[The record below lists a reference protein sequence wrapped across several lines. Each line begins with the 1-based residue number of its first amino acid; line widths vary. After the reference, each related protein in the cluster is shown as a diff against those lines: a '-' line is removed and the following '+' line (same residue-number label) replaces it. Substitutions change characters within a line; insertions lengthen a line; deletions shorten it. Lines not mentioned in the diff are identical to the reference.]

1 MNEISTNWAAC
12 IVYYQDQE
20 SLLNLLA
27 SLDQQSLK
35 PGGVFITDNNS
46 IQSLALKKYSFPVQI
61 TKLEENKGFAAGANV
76 ALKNAINNNFSNL
89 MLLSQDV
96 ILDNSSAEHMIVEL
110 DRSKG
115 IVFPTMYNRNTNQ
128 VFSKGGSVNKLSG
141 RIKLSTSRSPKN
153 PEWADG
159 SCLVFTKK
167 VFNSVE
173 GFYEKFFMYFE
184 DVDFCYRAKSRGF
197 VLKHVDTKVSQ
208 TPKGPNPLL
217 RSRNSVIFVRRTG
230 SIFLKSSV
238 TKRNILGSFLL
249 FARLRL
255 EDSKNRFMGLSQ
267 GWKAAID

>member
-27 SLDQQSLK
+27 SLEQQSVK
-35 PGGVFITDNNS
+35 PGHVFITDNNS
-46 IQSLALKKYSFPVQI
+46 VQSQSLRNYSFPVQI
-61 TKLEENKGFAAGANV
+61 TKLAENKGFAAGANV

-96 ILDNSSAEHMIVEL
+96 ILDSTSAEQMVAEIVS
-110 DRSKG
+110 SKG

-141 RIKLSTSRSPKN
+141 SIKLSTSRTPKN

-159 SCLVFTKK
+159 SCLFLTKEVFD
-167 VFNSVE
+167 SID

-184 DVDFCYRAKSRGF
+184 DVDFCYRVKSKGF
-197 VLKHVDTKVSQ
+197 ALKHVDTKVSQ

-217 RSRNSVIFVRRTG
+217 RSRNSVIFARRTG
-230 SIFLKSSV
+230 SILLKLSV
-238 TKRNILGSFLL
+238 TKRNILGAILL

-255 EDSKNRFMGLSQ
+255 SDSKNRIKGVIQ
-267 GWKAAID
+267 GWKATID

>member
-27 SLDQQSLK
+27 SLEEQSLK
-35 PGGVFITDNNS
+35 PGQVFITDNNS
-46 IQSLALKKYSFPVQI
+46 IQSLALKNYSFPVQI
-61 TKLEENKGFAAGANV
+61 TKLAENKGFAAGANV
-76 ALKNAINNNFSNL
+76 ALKSAISNNFSNL
-89 MLLSQDV
+89 ILLSQDV
-96 ILDNSSAEHMIVEL
+96 IFDCSSAEQMIAEL
-110 DRSKG
+110 VRSNG

-141 RIKLSTSRSPKN
+141 SIKLSTLRSPKN
-153 PEWADG
+153 PKWADG
-159 SCLVFTKK
+159 SCLVFTKE
-167 VFNSVE
+167 VFNSID

-184 DVDFCYRAKSRGF
+184 DVDFCYRAKYKGF
-197 VLKHVDTKVSQ
+197 ALSHVDTKVSQ

-217 RSRNSVIFVRRTG
+217 RSKNSLIFARRTG

-238 TKRNILGSFLL
+238 TKRNILGAFLL

-255 EDSKNRFMGLSQ
+255 ADSKNRFKGVIQ

>member
-27 SLDQQSLK
+27 SLEQQSLK
-35 PGGVFITDNNS
+35 PGSVFVTDNNS
-46 IQSLALKKYSFPVQI
+46 VQSLVLKNYSFPVQV
-61 TKLEENKGFAAGANV
+61 TKLDENKGFAAGANV

-96 ILDNSSAEHMIVEL
+96 ILDSTSAEQMVSEL
-110 DRSKG
+110 ILSKG
-115 IVFPTMYNRNTNQ
+115 IVFPTMYNRTTNR
-128 VFSKGGSVNKLSG
+128 VFSKGGSVNKISG
-141 RIKLSTSRSPKN
+141 SIKLSTSRSPKN

-159 SCLVFTKK
+159 SCLVFTKE
-167 VFNSVE
+167 VFNSLD

-184 DVDFCYRAKSRGF
+184 DVDFCYRAKSKGF
-197 VLKHVDTKVSQ
+197 ALSHVDTKVSQ

-217 RSRNSVIFVRRTG
+217 RSRNSLIFARRTG
-230 SIFLKSSV
+230 SILLKSSV
-238 TKRNILGSFLL
+238 TKRNILGAILL

-255 EDSKNRFMGLSQ
+255 TDSMNRLKGVMQ

>member
-27 SLDQQSLK
+27 SLEQQSLK
-35 PGGVFITDNNS
+35 PGYVFITDNNS
-46 IQSLALKKYSFPVQI
+46 VQSLSLRNYSFPVQI
-61 TKLEENKGFAAGANV
+61 TKLAENKGFAAGANI
-76 ALKNAINNNFSNL
+76 ALKNAINNSFNNL

-96 ILDNSSAEHMIVEL
+96 ILDSSSAEQMIAEL
-110 DRSKG
+110 VSSKG
-115 IVFPTMYNRNTNQ
+115 IVFPTMYNRNINQ
-128 VFSKGGSVNKLSG
+128 VFSKGGSVNKISG
-141 RIKLSTSRSPKN
+141 SIKLLTSSTPKN

-159 SCLVFTKK
+159 SCLVFTKE
-167 VFNSVE
+167 VFKSMD

-184 DVDFCYRAKSRGF
+184 DVDFCYRAKSKGF
-197 VLKHVDTKVSQ
+197 TLKHVDTKVSQ

-217 RSRNSVIFVRRTG
+217 RSKNSVIFARRTG
-230 SIFLKSSV
+230 SILLKSSV
-238 TKRNILGSFLL
+238 TKRNILGAILL

-255 EDSKNRFMGLSQ
+255 TDSMNRLKGVMQ

>member
-61 TKLEENKGFAAGANV
+61 TKLEVNKGFAAGANV

-238 TKRNILGSFLL
+238 TKRNILGAFLL

-255 EDSKNRFMGLSQ
+255 ADSKTRFMGVSQ

>member
-27 SLDQQSLK
+27 SLEEQSLK
-35 PGGVFITDNNS
+35 PGQVFITDNNS
-46 IQSLALKKYSFPVQI
+46 IQSLALKNYSFPVQI
-61 TKLEENKGFAAGANV
+61 TKLAENKGFAAGANV
-76 ALKNAINNNFSNL
+76 ALKRAISNNFSNL
-89 MLLSQDV
+89 ILLSQDV
-96 ILDNSSAEHMIVEL
+96 ILDCSSAEQMIAEL
-110 DRSKG
+110 VRSNG

-141 RIKLSTSRSPKN
+141 SIKLSTLRSPKN
-153 PEWADG
+153 PKWADG
-159 SCLVFTKK
+159 SCLVFTKE
-167 VFNSVE
+167 VFNSID

-184 DVDFCYRAKSRGF
+184 DVDFCYRAKYKGF
-197 VLKHVDTKVSQ
+197 ALSHVDTKVSQ

-217 RSRNSVIFVRRTG
+217 RSKNSLIFARRTG

-238 TKRNILGSFLL
+238 TKRNILGAFLL

-255 EDSKNRFMGLSQ
+255 PDSKNRFKGVIQ

>member
-20 SLLNLLA
+20 SLLNLMA
-27 SLDQQSLK
+27 SLEQQSLK
-35 PGGVFITDNNS
+35 PGHVFITDNNS
-46 IQSLALKKYSFPVQI
+46 VQSLTLKNYSFPVQI
-61 TKLEENKGFAAGANV
+61 TKLDENKGFAAGANV
-76 ALKNAINNNFSNL
+76 ALKNAINNNFGNL

-96 ILDNSSAEHMIVEL
+96 ILDSSSAEQMISEL
-110 DRSKG
+110 VRSNG
-115 IVFPTMYNRNTNQ
+115 IVFPTMHNRNTNG
-128 VFSKGGSVNKLSG
+128 VFSKGGRVNKFTGS
-141 RIKLSTSRSPKN
+141 IKLSTSRSLKN

-159 SCLVFTKK
+159 SCLVFTKE

-217 RSRNSVIFVRRTG
+217 RSRNSVIFARRTG
-230 SIFLKSSV
+230 SILLKSSV
-238 TKRNILGSFLL
+238 TKRNIMGAILL

-255 EDSKNRFMGLSQ
+255 SDSMNRLKGVMQ

>member
-1 MNEISTNWAAC
+1 MNEILTNWAAC

-20 SLLNLLA
+20 SLLNLLE
-27 SLDQQSLK
+27 SLERQSLK
-35 PGGVFITDNNS
+35 PGYVFITDNNS
-46 IQSLALKKYSFPVQI
+46 IKSIALKNYSFPVQI
-61 TKLEENKGFAAGANV
+61 TKLGENKGFAAGANL
-76 ALKNAINNNFSNL
+76 ALKNAINNNFNNL

-96 ILDNSSAEHMIVEL
+96 ILDSSSAEQMIVEVVK
-110 DRSKG
+110 SKG

-141 RIKLSTSRSPKN
+141 SIKLSTLKSLIN

-159 SCLVFTKK
+159 SCLVFTKE

-184 DVDFCYRAKSRGF
+184 DVDFCYRAKSKGF
-197 VLKHVDTKVSQ
+197 TLKHVDTKVSQ

-217 RSRNSVIFVRRTG
+217 RSKNSVIFARRAG
-230 SIFLKSSV
+230 SILLKSSV
-238 TKRNILGSFLL
+238 TKRNILGAFLL

-255 EDSKNRFMGLSQ
+255 ADSKNRFIGVIQ

>member
-27 SLDQQSLK
+27 SLEQQSLK
-35 PGGVFITDNNS
+35 PGHVFITDNNS
-46 IQSLALKKYSFPVQI
+46 DQSLSLRNYSFPVQI
-61 TKLEENKGFAAGANV
+61 TKLAENKGFAAGANV
-76 ALKNAINNNFSNL
+76 ALKNAISHDFQNL

-96 ILDNSSAEHMIVEL
+96 ILDSSSAELMIDEL
-110 DRSKG
+110 VLSNG
-115 IVFPTMYNRNTNQ
+115 IVFPTMHNRNTNQ

-238 TKRNILGSFLL
+238 TKRNILGAFLL

-255 EDSKNRFMGLSQ
+255 ADSKNRFMGVIQ

>member
-27 SLDQQSLK
+27 SLEQQSLK
-35 PGGVFITDNNS
+35 PGHVFITDNNS
-46 IQSLALKKYSFPVQI
+46 VQSLVLKNYSFPVQV
-61 TKLEENKGFAAGANV
+61 TKLDENKGFAAGANV

-96 ILDNSSAEHMIVEL
+96 ILEISSGEQMIAELV
-110 DRSKG
+110 RSKG
-115 IVFPTMYNRNTNQ
+115 IVFPTMYNRITNQ

-141 RIKLSTSRSPKN
+141 SIKLSTSRTPKN

-159 SCLVFTKK
+159 SCLVFTKE
-167 VFNSVE
+167 VFNSID

-184 DVDFCYRAKSRGF
+184 DVDFCYRAKSKGF
-197 VLKHVDTKVSQ
+197 TLKHVETKVSQ
-208 TPKGPNPLL
+208 TPKGPNPLI
-217 RSRNSVIFVRRTG
+217 RSKNSVIFARRTG
-230 SIFLKSSV
+230 SILLQSSV
-238 TKRNILGSFLL
+238 TKRNILGAFLL

-255 EDSKNRFMGLSQ
+255 ADSKNRFKGVIQ

>member
-27 SLDQQSLK
+27 SLEEQSLK
-35 PGGVFITDNNS
+35 PGQVFITDNNS
-46 IQSLALKKYSFPVQI
+46 IQSLALKNYSFPVQI
-61 TKLEENKGFAAGANV
+61 TKLAENKGFAAGANV
-76 ALKNAINNNFSNL
+76 ALKSAISNNFSNL
-89 MLLSQDV
+89 ILLSQDV
-96 ILDNSSAEHMIVEL
+96 ILDSSSAEQMIAEL
-110 DRSKG
+110 VRSNG

-128 VFSKGGSVNKLSG
+128 VFSKGGSVNKFSG
-141 RIKLSTSRSPKN
+141 SIKLSTLRSPKN

-159 SCLVFTKK
+159 SCLVFTKE
-167 VFNSVE
+167 VFNSID

-184 DVDFCYRAKSRGF
+184 DVDFCYRAKYKGF
-197 VLKHVDTKVSQ
+197 ALSHVGTKVSQ

-217 RSRNSVIFVRRTG
+217 RSKNSLIFARRTG

-238 TKRNILGSFLL
+238 TKRNILGAFLL

-255 EDSKNRFMGLSQ
+255 ADSKNRFKGVIQ